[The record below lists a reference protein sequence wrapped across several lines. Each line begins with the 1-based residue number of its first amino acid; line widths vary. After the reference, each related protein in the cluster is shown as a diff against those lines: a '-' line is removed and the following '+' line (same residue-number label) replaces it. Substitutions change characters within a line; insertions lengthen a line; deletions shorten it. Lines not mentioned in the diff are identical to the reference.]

1 MNWLQISLALGT
13 QEAAEFETVLQAH
26 GAVAVTYE
34 SQADEVVLEPKPG
47 EIPLWQHINL
57 IALFSIDTNIAG
69 LNEALRVLDAKVH
82 ERLDVAFVAEEDWQQ
97 RLANHTVSAEF
108 GGRLLLLPKI
118 EAVEQRVDAAGAVM
132 SKTGKAALYLEPGLA
147 FGSGSHPT
155 TRMCLEWLARQIKT
169 DQVVL
174 DFGCGSGILAIGA
187 ALLGARVIAV
197 DHDDQ
202 AILATREN
210 AQFNGVSEQIQTLT
224 LAQWERDG
232 SHQAPDHFDVVVA
245 NILAA
250 PLIELAPTFSRS
262 LRQGGSLVLAGVL
275 DDQATEVIQAYPDVA
290 FGPTVAEDEW
300 VCLTGTLA
308 RSS

>member
-1 MNWLQISLALGT
+1 MNWLQITLALGT

-26 GAVAVTYE
+26 GAVAITYE

-57 IALFSIDTNIAG
+57 VALFSIDTNISG
-69 LNEALRVLDAKVH
+69 LNEALRVLDAEVH

-118 EAVEQRVDAAGAVM
+118 EAVAQRVVAKAE
-132 SKTGKAALYLEPGLA
+132 KAALYLEPGLA

-155 TRMCLEWLARQIKT
+155 TRMCLEWLASHIKA

-187 ALLGARVIAV
+187 ALLGARGIAV

-202 AILATREN
+202 AITATREN

-224 LAQWERDG
+224 LVDWGRDG
-232 SHQAPDHFDVVVA
+232 SWQASEHFDVVVA

-250 PLIELAPTFSRS
+250 PLIDLAPTFSRS
-262 LRQGGSLVLAGVL
+262 LRRGGSLVLAGIL
-275 DDQATEVIQAYPDVA
+275 DHQASQVMQAYPGVK

-300 VCLTGTLA
+300 VCLAGTLA
-308 RSS
+308 

>member
-1 MNWLQISLALGT
+1 VNWLQITLALGT
-13 QEAAEFETVLQAH
+13 HEAAEFETVLQAH
-26 GAVAVTYE
+26 GAVAITFE

-57 IALFSIDTNIAG
+57 VALFSIDTNISG
-69 LNEALRVLDAKVH
+69 LNEALRVLDAAVH
-82 ERLDVAFVAEEDWQQ
+82 ERLDVAFVTEENWQQ
-97 RLANHTVSAEF
+97 CLSNQTVSAEF

-118 EAVEQRVDAAGAVM
+118 EAVAQRVAAKAE
-132 SKTGKAALYLEPGLA
+132 KAALYLEPGLA

-155 TRMCLEWLARQIKT
+155 TRMCLEWLASHIKA

-202 AILATREN
+202 AITATREN

-224 LAQWERDG
+224 LVDWGRDR
-232 SHQAPDHFDVVVA
+232 SWQASEHFDVVVA

-250 PLIELAPTFSRS
+250 PLIDFAPTFSRS
-262 LRQGGSLVLAGVL
+262 LRQGGSLVLSGIL
-275 DDQATEVIQAYPDVA
+275 DHQASQVMQAYPGVK

-300 VCLTGTLA
+300 VCLSGTLA
-308 RSS
+308 

>member
-1 MNWLQISLALGT
+1 MNWLQITLALGT

-26 GAVAVTYE
+26 GAVAITYE

-57 IALFSIDTNIAG
+57 VALFSIDTKISG
-69 LNEALRVLDAKVH
+69 LNEALRVLDAEVH
-82 ERLDVAFVAEEDWQQ
+82 ERLDVAFVADEDWQQ

-118 EAVEQRVDAAGAVM
+118 EAVAHRVVAKAE
-132 SKTGKAALYLEPGLA
+132 KAALYLEPGLA

-155 TRMCLEWLARQIKT
+155 TRMCLEWLASHIKA

-202 AILATREN
+202 AITATREN

-224 LAQWERDG
+224 LVDWGREG
-232 SHQAPDHFDVVVA
+232 SRQASEHFDVVVA

-250 PLIELAPTFSRS
+250 PLIDLAPTFSRS
-262 LRQGGSLVLAGVL
+262 LRRGGSLVLAGIL
-275 DDQATEVIQAYPDVA
+275 DHQASQVMQAYPGVK

-300 VCLTGTLA
+300 VCLAGTLA
-308 RSS
+308 

>member
-1 MNWLQISLALGT
+1 MNWLQITLALGT

-26 GAVAVTYE
+26 GAVAITYE
-34 SQADEVVLEPKPG
+34 SHADEVVLEPKPG

-57 IALFSIDTNIAG
+57 VALFSIDTNISG
-69 LNEALRVLDAKVH
+69 LNEALRVLDAEVH

-118 EAVEQRVDAAGAVM
+118 EAVAHRVVAKAE
-132 SKTGKAALYLEPGLA
+132 KAALYLEPGLA

-155 TRMCLEWLARQIKT
+155 TRMCLEWLASHIKA

-202 AILATREN
+202 AITATREN

-224 LAQWERDG
+224 LVDWGRDG
-232 SHQAPDHFDVVVA
+232 SRQASEHFDVVVA
-245 NILAA
+245 NILAT
-250 PLIELAPTFSRS
+250 PLIDLAPTFSRS
-262 LRQGGSLVLAGVL
+262 LRRGGSLVLAGIL
-275 DDQATEVIQAYPDVA
+275 DHQASQVMQAYPGVK

-300 VCLTGTLA
+300 VCLAGTLA
-308 RSS
+308 

>member
-1 MNWLQISLALGT
+1 MNWLQITLALGT
-13 QEAAEFETVLQAH
+13 QEAGEFETVLQAH
-26 GAVAVTYE
+26 GAVAITYE

-57 IALFSIDTNIAG
+57 VALFSIDTNISG
-69 LNEALRVLDAKVH
+69 LNEALRVLDAEVH

-118 EAVEQRVDAAGAVM
+118 EAVAQRVVAKAE
-132 SKTGKAALYLEPGLA
+132 KAALYLEPGLA

-155 TRMCLEWLARQIKT
+155 TRMCLEWLASHIKA

-202 AILATREN
+202 AITATREN

-224 LAQWERDG
+224 LVDWGRDR
-232 SHQAPDHFDVVVA
+232 SWQASEHFDVVVA

-250 PLIELAPTFSRS
+250 PLIDLAPTFSRS
-262 LRQGGSLVLAGVL
+262 LRRGGSLVLAGIL
-275 DDQATEVIQAYPDVA
+275 DHQASQVMQAYPGVK

-300 VCLTGTLA
+300 VCLAGTLA
-308 RSS
+308 

>member
-1 MNWLQISLALGT
+1 VNWLQITLALGT

-26 GAVAVTYE
+26 GAVAITYE

-57 IALFSIDTNIAG
+57 VALFSIDTNISG
-69 LNEALRVLDAKVH
+69 LNEALRVLDAEVH

-118 EAVEQRVDAAGAVM
+118 EAVAQRVVAQAE
-132 SKTGKAALYLEPGLA
+132 KAALYLEPGLA

-155 TRMCLEWLARQIKT
+155 TRMCLEWLASHIKADQI
-169 DQVVL
+169 VL

-202 AILATREN
+202 AITATREN

-224 LAQWERDG
+224 LVDWGRDR
-232 SHQAPDHFDVVVA
+232 SWQASEHFDVVVA

-250 PLIELAPTFSRS
+250 PLIDLAPTFSRS
-262 LRQGGSLVLAGVL
+262 LRQGGSLVLAGIL
-275 DDQATEVIQAYPDVA
+275 DHQASQVMQAYPGVK
-290 FGPTVAEDEW
+290 FGPTFAEDEW
-300 VCLTGTLA
+300 VCLAGTLA
-308 RSS
+308 

>member
-1 MNWLQISLALGT
+1 MNWLQITLALGT

-26 GAVAVTYE
+26 GAVAITYE

-57 IALFSIDTNIAG
+57 VALFSIDTNISG
-69 LNEALRVLDAKVH
+69 LNEALRVLDAEVH

-118 EAVEQRVDAAGAVM
+118 EAVAQRVVAKAE
-132 SKTGKAALYLEPGLA
+132 KAALYLEPGLA

-155 TRMCLEWLARQIKT
+155 TRMCLEWLASHIKA

-202 AILATREN
+202 AITATREN

-224 LAQWERDG
+224 LVDWGRDR
-232 SHQAPDHFDVVVA
+232 SWQASAHFDVVVA

-250 PLIELAPTFSRS
+250 PLIDLAPTFSRS
-262 LRQGGSLVLAGVL
+262 LRQGGSLVLAGIL
-275 DDQATEVIQAYPDVA
+275 DHQASQVMQAYPDVK
-290 FGPTVAEDEW
+290 FGPTFAEDEW
-300 VCLTGTLA
+300 VCLAGTLA
-308 RSS
+308 

>member
-1 MNWLQISLALGT
+1 MNWLQITLALGT

-26 GAVAVTYE
+26 GAVAITYE

-57 IALFSIDTNIAG
+57 VALFSIDTNISG
-69 LNEALRVLDAKVH
+69 LNEALRVLDAEVH

-118 EAVEQRVDAAGAVM
+118 EAVAQRVVAKAE
-132 SKTGKAALYLEPGLA
+132 KAALYLEPGLA

-155 TRMCLEWLARQIKT
+155 TRMCLEWLASHIKPE
-169 DQVVL
+169 QVVL

-202 AILATREN
+202 AITATREN

-224 LAQWERDG
+224 LVDWGRDR
-232 SHQAPDHFDVVVA
+232 SWQASEHFDVVVA

-250 PLIELAPTFSRS
+250 PLIDLAPTFSRS
-262 LRQGGSLVLAGVL
+262 LRQGGSLVLAGIL
-275 DDQATEVIQAYPDVA
+275 DHQASQVMQAYPGVK

-300 VCLTGTLA
+300 VCLAGTLA
-308 RSS
+308 

>member
-1 MNWLQISLALGT
+1 MNWLQITLALGT

-26 GAVAVTYE
+26 GAVAITYE

-57 IALFSIDTNIAG
+57 VALFSIDTNISG
-69 LNEALRVLDAKVH
+69 LNEDLRVLDAEVH

-118 EAVEQRVDAAGAVM
+118 EAVAQRVVAKAE
-132 SKTGKAALYLEPGLA
+132 KAALYLEPGLA

-155 TRMCLEWLARQIKT
+155 TRMCLEWLASHIKA

-202 AILATREN
+202 AITATREN

-224 LAQWERDG
+224 LVDWGRDG
-232 SHQAPDHFDVVVA
+232 SWQASEHFDVVVA

-250 PLIELAPTFSRS
+250 PLIDLAPTFSRS
-262 LRQGGSLVLAGVL
+262 LRRGGSLVLAGIL
-275 DDQATEVIQAYPDVA
+275 DHQASQVMQAYPGVK

-300 VCLTGTLA
+300 VCLAGTLA
-308 RSS
+308 

>member
-1 MNWLQISLALGT
+1 VNWLQITLALGT

-26 GAVAVTYE
+26 GAVAITYE

-57 IALFSIDTNIAG
+57 VALFSIDTNISG
-69 LNEALRVLDAKVH
+69 LNEALRVLDAEVH

-118 EAVEQRVDAAGAVM
+118 EAVAQRVVAKAE
-132 SKTGKAALYLEPGLA
+132 KAALYLEPGLA

-155 TRMCLEWLARQIKT
+155 TRMCLEWLASHIKA

-202 AILATREN
+202 AITATREN

-224 LAQWERDG
+224 LVDWGRDG
-232 SHQAPDHFDVVVA
+232 SWQASEHFDVVVA

-250 PLIELAPTFSRS
+250 PLIDLAPTFSRS
-262 LRQGGSLVLAGVL
+262 LRRGGSLVLAGIL
-275 DDQATEVIQAYPDVA
+275 DHQASQVMQAYPGVK

-300 VCLTGTLA
+300 VCLAGMLA
-308 RSS
+308 

>member
-1 MNWLQISLALGT
+1 MNWLQITLALGT

-26 GAVAVTYE
+26 GAVAITYE

-57 IALFSIDTNIAG
+57 VALFSIDTNISG
-69 LNEALRVLDAKVH
+69 LNEALRVLDAEVH

-118 EAVEQRVDAAGAVM
+118 EAVAQRVVAKAE
-132 SKTGKAALYLEPGLA
+132 KAALYLEPGLA

-155 TRMCLEWLARQIKT
+155 TRMCLEWLASHIKA

-202 AILATREN
+202 AITATREN

-224 LAQWERDG
+224 LVDWGRDG
-232 SHQAPDHFDVVVA
+232 SWQASEHFDVVVA

-250 PLIELAPTFSRS
+250 PLIDLAPTFSRS
-262 LRQGGSLVLAGVL
+262 LRRGGSLVLAGIL
-275 DDQATEVIQAYPDVA
+275 DHQASQVMQAYPGVK
-290 FGPTVAEDEW
+290 FGPTFAEDEW
-300 VCLTGTLA
+300 VCLAGTLA
-308 RSS
+308 

>member
-26 GAVAVTYE
+26 GAVAITYE

-57 IALFSIDTNIAG
+57 VALFSIDTNISG
-69 LNEALRVLDAKVH
+69 LNEALRVLDAEVH

-118 EAVEQRVDAAGAVM
+118 EAVAQRVVAKAE
-132 SKTGKAALYLEPGLA
+132 KAALYLEPGLA

-155 TRMCLEWLARQIKT
+155 TRMCLEWLASHIKA

-202 AILATREN
+202 AITATREN

-224 LAQWERDG
+224 LVDWGRDR
-232 SHQAPDHFDVVVA
+232 SWQASEHFDVVVA

-250 PLIELAPTFSRS
+250 PLIDLAPTFSRS
-262 LRQGGSLVLAGVL
+262 LRQGGSLVLAGIL
-275 DDQATEVIQAYPDVA
+275 DHQASQVMQAYPCVK

-300 VCLTGTLA
+300 VCLAGTLA
-308 RSS
+308 

>member
-1 MNWLQISLALGT
+1 VNWLQITLALGT

-26 GAVAVTYE
+26 GAVAITYE

-57 IALFSIDTNIAG
+57 VALFSIDTNISG
-69 LNEALRVLDAKVH
+69 LNEALRVLDAEVH

-118 EAVEQRVDAAGAVM
+118 EAVAQRVVAKAE
-132 SKTGKAALYLEPGLA
+132 KAALYLEPGLA

-155 TRMCLEWLARQIKT
+155 TRMCLEWLASHIKADQI
-169 DQVVL
+169 VL

-202 AILATREN
+202 AITATREN

-224 LAQWERDG
+224 LVDWGRDR
-232 SHQAPDHFDVVVA
+232 SWQASEHFDVVVA

-250 PLIELAPTFSRS
+250 PLIDLAPTFSRS
-262 LRQGGSLVLAGVL
+262 LRQGGSLVLAGIL
-275 DDQATEVIQAYPDVA
+275 DHQASQVMQAYPGVK

-300 VCLTGTLA
+300 VCLAGTLA
-308 RSS
+308 

>member
-1 MNWLQISLALGT
+1 MNWLQITLALGT

-26 GAVAVTYE
+26 GAVAITYE

-57 IALFSIDTNIAG
+57 VALFSIDTNISG
-69 LNEALRVLDAKVH
+69 LNEALRVLDAEVH

-118 EAVEQRVDAAGAVM
+118 EAVAQRVVAKAE
-132 SKTGKAALYLEPGLA
+132 KAALYLEPGLA

-155 TRMCLEWLARQIKT
+155 TRMCLEWLASHIKA

-202 AILATREN
+202 AITATREN

-224 LAQWERDG
+224 LVDWGRDG
-232 SHQAPDHFDVVVA
+232 SWQASEHFDVVVA

-250 PLIELAPTFSRS
+250 PLIDLAPTFSRS
-262 LRQGGSLVLAGVL
+262 LRRGGSLVLAGIL
-275 DDQATEVIQAYPDVA
+275 DHQASQVMQAYPGVK
-290 FGPTVAEDEW
+290 FGPTVAQDEW
-300 VCLTGTLA
+300 VCLAGMLA
-308 RSS
+308 

>member
-1 MNWLQISLALGT
+1 MNWLQITLALGT

-26 GAVAVTYE
+26 GAVAITYE

-57 IALFSIDTNIAG
+57 VALFSIDTNISG
-69 LNEALRVLDAKVH
+69 LNEALRVLDAEVH

-118 EAVEQRVDAAGAVM
+118 EAVAQRVVAKAE
-132 SKTGKAALYLEPGLA
+132 KAALYLEPGLA

-155 TRMCLEWLARQIKT
+155 TRMCLEWLASHIKA

-202 AILATREN
+202 AITATREN

-224 LAQWERDG
+224 LVDWGRDR
-232 SHQAPDHFDVVVA
+232 SWQASEHFDVVVA

-250 PLIELAPTFSRS
+250 PLIDLAPTFSRS
-262 LRQGGSLVLAGVL
+262 LRQGGSLVLAGIL
-275 DDQATEVIQAYPDVA
+275 DHQASQVMQAYPGVK

-300 VCLTGTLA
+300 VCLAGTLA
-308 RSS
+308 

>member
-1 MNWLQISLALGT
+1 MNWLQITLALGT

-26 GAVAVTYE
+26 GAVALSYE

-57 IALFSIDTNIAG
+57 VALFSIDTNISG
-69 LNEALRVLDAKVH
+69 LNEALRVLDAEVH
-82 ERLDVAFVAEEDWQQ
+82 ERLDVAVVAEEDWQQ

-118 EAVEQRVDAAGAVM
+118 EAVAQRVVAKAE
-132 SKTGKAALYLEPGLA
+132 KAALYLEPGLA

-155 TRMCLEWLARQIKT
+155 TRMCLEWLASHIKA

-202 AILATREN
+202 AITATREN

-224 LAQWERDG
+224 LVDWGRDG
-232 SHQAPDHFDVVVA
+232 SWQASEHFDVVVA

-250 PLIELAPTFSRS
+250 PLIDLAPTFSRS
-262 LRQGGSLVLAGVL
+262 LRRGGSLVLAGIL
-275 DDQATEVIQAYPDVA
+275 DHQASQVMQAYPGVK

-300 VCLTGTLA
+300 VCLAGMLA
-308 RSS
+308 

>member
-1 MNWLQISLALGT
+1 MNWLQITLALGT

-26 GAVAVTYE
+26 GAVAITYE

-57 IALFSIDTNIAG
+57 VALFSIDTKISG
-69 LNEALRVLDAKVH
+69 LNEALRVLDAEVH
-82 ERLDVAFVAEEDWQQ
+82 ERLDVAFVADEDWQQ

-118 EAVEQRVDAAGAVM
+118 EAVAQRGVAKAE
-132 SKTGKAALYLEPGLA
+132 KAALYLEPGLA

-155 TRMCLEWLARQIKT
+155 TRMCLEWLASHIKA

-202 AILATREN
+202 AITATREN

-224 LAQWERDG
+224 LVDWGREG
-232 SHQAPDHFDVVVA
+232 SRQASEHFDVVVA

-250 PLIELAPTFSRS
+250 PLIDLAPTFSRS
-262 LRQGGSLVLAGVL
+262 LRRGGSLVLAGIL
-275 DDQATEVIQAYPDVA
+275 DHQASQVMQAYPGVK

-300 VCLTGTLA
+300 VCLAGTLA
-308 RSS
+308 

>member
-1 MNWLQISLALGT
+1 MNWLQITLAIGT

-26 GAVAVTYE
+26 GAVAITYE

-57 IALFSIDTNIAG
+57 VALFSIDTNISG
-69 LNEALRVLDAKVH
+69 LNEALRVLDAEVH

-118 EAVEQRVDAAGAVM
+118 EAVAQRVVAKAE
-132 SKTGKAALYLEPGLA
+132 KAALYLEPGLA

-155 TRMCLEWLARQIKT
+155 TRMCLEWLASHIKA

-202 AILATREN
+202 AITATREN

-224 LAQWERDG
+224 LVDWGRDR
-232 SHQAPDHFDVVVA
+232 SWQAPEHFDVVVA

-250 PLIELAPTFSRS
+250 PLIDLAPTFSRS
-262 LRQGGSLVLAGVL
+262 LRQGGSLVLAGIL
-275 DDQATEVIQAYPDVA
+275 DHQASQVMQAYPGVK

-300 VCLTGTLA
+300 VCLAGMLA
-308 RSS
+308 

>member
-1 MNWLQISLALGT
+1 MNWLQITLALGT

-26 GAVAVTYE
+26 GAVAITYA

-57 IALFSIDTNIAG
+57 VALFSIDTNISG
-69 LNEALRVLDAKVH
+69 LNEALRVLDAEVH

-118 EAVEQRVDAAGAVM
+118 EAVAQRVVAKAE
-132 SKTGKAALYLEPGLA
+132 KAALYLEPGLA

-155 TRMCLEWLARQIKT
+155 TRMCLEWLASHIKA

-202 AILATREN
+202 AITATREN

-224 LAQWERDG
+224 LVDWGRDG
-232 SHQAPDHFDVVVA
+232 SWQASEHFDVVVA

-250 PLIELAPTFSRS
+250 PLIDLAPTFSRS
-262 LRQGGSLVLAGVL
+262 LRRGGSLVLAGIL
-275 DDQATEVIQAYPDVA
+275 DHQASQVMQAYPGVK

-300 VCLTGTLA
+300 VCLAGMLA
-308 RSS
+308 

>member
-1 MNWLQISLALGT
+1 MNWLQITLALGT

-26 GAVAVTYE
+26 GAVAITYE
-34 SQADEVVLEPKPG
+34 SQADELVLEPKPG

-57 IALFSIDTNIAG
+57 VALFSIDTNISG
-69 LNEALRVLDAKVH
+69 LNEALRVLDAEVH
-82 ERLDVAFVAEEDWQQ
+82 ERLDVAFVAEEDWKQ
-97 RLANHTVSAEF
+97 RLVNHTVSAEF

-118 EAVEQRVDAAGAVM
+118 EAVAQRVVANAE
-132 SKTGKAALYLEPGLA
+132 KAALYLEPGLA

-155 TRMCLEWLARQIKT
+155 TRMCLEWLASHIKA

-202 AILATREN
+202 AITATREN
-210 AQFNGVSEQIQTLT
+210 AQFNGVSGQIQTLT
-224 LAQWERDG
+224 LVDWGHDG
-232 SHQAPDHFDVVVA
+232 SRQASEHFDVVVA

-250 PLIELAPTFSRS
+250 PLIDLAPTFSRS
-262 LRQGGSLVLAGVL
+262 LRRGGSLVLAGIL
-275 DDQATEVIQAYPDVA
+275 EHQASQVMQAYPGVK

-300 VCLTGTLA
+300 VCLAGTLA
-308 RSS
+308 

>member
-1 MNWLQISLALGT
+1 MNWLQITLALGT

-26 GAVAVTYE
+26 GAVAITYE

-57 IALFSIDTNIAG
+57 VALFSIDTNISG
-69 LNEALRVLDAKVH
+69 LNEALRVLDAEVH

-118 EAVEQRVDAAGAVM
+118 EAVAQRVVAKAE
-132 SKTGKAALYLEPGLA
+132 KAALYLEPGLA

-155 TRMCLEWLARQIKT
+155 TRMCLEWLASHIKA

-202 AILATREN
+202 AITATREN

-224 LAQWERDG
+224 LVDWGRDG
-232 SHQAPDHFDVVVA
+232 SRQASEHFDVVVA
-245 NILAA
+245 NILAT
-250 PLIELAPTFSRS
+250 PLIDLAPTFSRS
-262 LRQGGSLVLAGVL
+262 LRQGGSLVLAGIL
-275 DDQATEVIQAYPDVA
+275 DHQASQVMQAYPGVK
-290 FGPTVAEDEW
+290 FGPTFAEDEW
-300 VCLTGTLA
+300 VCLAGTLA
-308 RSS
+308 

>member
-1 MNWLQISLALGT
+1 MNWLQITLALGT

-26 GAVAVTYE
+26 GAVAITYE

-57 IALFSIDTNIAG
+57 VALFSIDTNISG
-69 LNEALRVLDAKVH
+69 LNEALRVLDAEVH

-118 EAVEQRVDAAGAVM
+118 EAVAQRVVAKAE
-132 SKTGKAALYLEPGLA
+132 KAALYLEPGLA

-155 TRMCLEWLARQIKT
+155 TRMCLEWLASHIKA

-202 AILATREN
+202 AITATREN

-224 LAQWERDG
+224 LVDWGRDR
-232 SHQAPDHFDVVVA
+232 SWQASAHFDVVVA

-250 PLIELAPTFSRS
+250 PLIDLAPTFSRS
-262 LRQGGSLVLAGVL
+262 LRQGGSLVLAGIL
-275 DDQATEVIQAYPDVA
+275 DHQASQVMQAYPGVK

-300 VCLTGTLA
+300 VCLAGTLA
-308 RSS
+308 

>member
-1 MNWLQISLALGT
+1 MNWLQITLALGT

-26 GAVAVTYE
+26 GAVAITYE

-57 IALFSIDTNIAG
+57 VALFSIDTNISG
-69 LNEALRVLDAKVH
+69 LNEALRVLDAEVH

-118 EAVEQRVDAAGAVM
+118 EAVAQRVVAKAE
-132 SKTGKAALYLEPGLA
+132 KAALYLEPGLA

-155 TRMCLEWLARQIKT
+155 TRMCLEWLASHIKADQI
-169 DQVVL
+169 VL

-202 AILATREN
+202 AITATREN

-224 LAQWERDG
+224 LVDWGRDG
-232 SHQAPDHFDVVVA
+232 SWQASEHFDVVVA

-250 PLIELAPTFSRS
+250 PLIDLAPTFSRS
-262 LRQGGSLVLAGVL
+262 LRRGGSLVLAGIL
-275 DDQATEVIQAYPDVA
+275 DHQASQVMQAYPGVK

-300 VCLTGTLA
+300 VCLAGMLA
-308 RSS
+308 

>member
-1 MNWLQISLALGT
+1 MNWLQITLALGT

-26 GAVAVTYE
+26 GAVAITYE

-57 IALFSIDTNIAG
+57 VALFSIDTNISG
-69 LNEALRVLDAKVH
+69 LNEALRVLDAEVH

-118 EAVEQRVDAAGAVM
+118 EAVAQRVVAKAE
-132 SKTGKAALYLEPGLA
+132 KAALYLEPGLA

-155 TRMCLEWLARQIKT
+155 TRMCLEWLASHIKA

-202 AILATREN
+202 AITATREN

-224 LAQWERDG
+224 LVDWGRDG
-232 SHQAPDHFDVVVA
+232 SWQASEHFDVVVA

-250 PLIELAPTFSRS
+250 PLIDLAPTFSRS
-262 LRQGGSLVLAGVL
+262 LRRGGSLVLAGIL
-275 DDQATEVIQAYPDVA
+275 DHQASQVMQAYPGVK

-300 VCLTGTLA
+300 VCLAGTLA
-308 RSS
+308 

>member
-26 GAVAVTYE
+26 GAVAITYE

-57 IALFSIDTNIAG
+57 VALFSIDTNISG
-69 LNEALRVLDAKVH
+69 LNEALRVLDAEVH

-118 EAVEQRVDAAGAVM
+118 EAVAQRVVAKAE
-132 SKTGKAALYLEPGLA
+132 KAALYLEPGLA

-155 TRMCLEWLARQIKT
+155 TRMCLEWLASHIKA

-202 AILATREN
+202 AITATREN

-224 LAQWERDG
+224 LVDWGRDRSG
-232 SHQAPDHFDVVVA
+232 QASAHFDVVVA

-250 PLIELAPTFSRS
+250 PLIDLAPTFSRS
-262 LRQGGSLVLAGVL
+262 LRRGGSLVLAGIL
-275 DDQATEVIQAYPDVA
+275 DHQASQVMQAYPGVK

-300 VCLTGTLA
+300 VCLAGMLA
-308 RSS
+308 

>member
-1 MNWLQISLALGT
+1 VNWLQITLALGT

-26 GAVAVTYE
+26 GAVAITYE

-57 IALFSIDTNIAG
+57 VALFSIDTNISG
-69 LNEALRVLDAKVH
+69 LNEALRVLDAEVH

-118 EAVEQRVDAAGAVM
+118 EAVAQRVVAKAE
-132 SKTGKAALYLEPGLA
+132 KAALYLEPGLA

-155 TRMCLEWLARQIKT
+155 TRMCLEWLASHIKADQI
-169 DQVVL
+169 VL

-202 AILATREN
+202 AITATREN

-224 LAQWERDG
+224 LVDWGRDG
-232 SHQAPDHFDVVVA
+232 SWQASEHFDVVVA

-250 PLIELAPTFSRS
+250 PLIDLAPTFSRS
-262 LRQGGSLVLAGVL
+262 LRQGGSLVLAGIL
-275 DDQATEVIQAYPDVA
+275 DHQASQVMQAYPGVK

-300 VCLTGTLA
+300 VCLAGTLA
-308 RSS
+308 

>member
-1 MNWLQISLALGT
+1 MNWLQITLALGT

-26 GAVAVTYE
+26 GAVAITYE

-57 IALFSIDTNIAG
+57 VALFSIDTNISG
-69 LNEALRVLDAKVH
+69 LNEALRVLDAEVH

-118 EAVEQRVDAAGAVM
+118 EAVAQRVVAKAE
-132 SKTGKAALYLEPGLA
+132 KAALYLEPGLA

-155 TRMCLEWLARQIKT
+155 TRMCLEWLARHIKA

-202 AILATREN
+202 AITATREN

-224 LAQWERDG
+224 LVDWGRDR
-232 SHQAPDHFDVVVA
+232 SWQASEHFDVVVA

-250 PLIELAPTFSRS
+250 PLIDLAPTFSRS
-262 LRQGGSLVLAGVL
+262 LRQGGSLVLAGIL
-275 DDQATEVIQAYPDVA
+275 DHQASQVMQAYPGVK
-290 FGPTVAEDEW
+290 FEPPVAEDEW
-300 VCLTGTLA
+300 VCLAGMLA
-308 RSS
+308 

>member
-1 MNWLQISLALGT
+1 MNWLQITLALGT

-26 GAVAVTYE
+26 GAVAITYE

-57 IALFSIDTNIAG
+57 VALFSIDTNISG
-69 LNEALRVLDAKVH
+69 LNEALRVLDAEVH

-118 EAVEQRVDAAGAVM
+118 EAVAQRVVAKAE
-132 SKTGKAALYLEPGLA
+132 KAALYLEPGLA

-155 TRMCLEWLARQIKT
+155 TRMCLEWLASHIKA

-202 AILATREN
+202 AITATREN

-224 LAQWERDG
+224 LVDWGRDG
-232 SHQAPDHFDVVVA
+232 SRQASEHFDVVVA

-250 PLIELAPTFSRS
+250 PLIDLAPTFSRS
-262 LRQGGSLVLAGVL
+262 LRRGGSLVLAGIL
-275 DDQATEVIQAYPDVA
+275 DHQASQVMQAYPGVK

-300 VCLTGTLA
+300 VCLAGTLA
-308 RSS
+308 

>member
-1 MNWLQISLALGT
+1 MNGLQITLALGT

-26 GAVAVTYE
+26 GAVAITYE

-57 IALFSIDTNIAG
+57 VALFSIDTNISG

-118 EAVEQRVDAAGAVM
+118 DAVAQRVDA
-132 SKTGKAALYLEPGLA
+132 KAEKPALYLEPGLA

-155 TRMCLEWLARQIKT
+155 TRMCLEWLASHIKA

-202 AILATREN
+202 AITATREN

-224 LAQWERDG
+224 LVDWGRDG
-232 SHQAPDHFDVVVA
+232 SRQASEHFDVVVA

-250 PLIELAPTFSRS
+250 PLIDLAPTFSRS

-275 DDQATEVIQAYPDVA
+275 DHQASQVMQAYPGIKFA
-290 FGPTVAEDEW
+290 PTVAEDEW
-300 VCLTGTLA
+300 VCLAGTLA
-308 RSS
+308 

>member
-1 MNWLQISLALGT
+1 MNWLQITLALGT

-26 GAVAVTYE
+26 GAVAITYE

-57 IALFSIDTNIAG
+57 VALFSIDTNISG
-69 LNEALRVLDAKVH
+69 LNEALRVLDAEVH

-118 EAVEQRVDAAGAVM
+118 EAVAQRVVAKAE
-132 SKTGKAALYLEPGLA
+132 KAALYLEPGLA

-155 TRMCLEWLARQIKT
+155 TRMCLEWLASHIKAH
-169 DQVVL
+169 QVVL

-202 AILATREN
+202 AITATREN

-224 LAQWERDG
+224 LVDWGRDG
-232 SHQAPDHFDVVVA
+232 SWQASEHFDVVVA

-250 PLIELAPTFSRS
+250 PLIDLAPTFSRS
-262 LRQGGSLVLAGVL
+262 LRRGGSLVLAGIL
-275 DDQATEVIQAYPDVA
+275 DHQASQVMQAYPGVK

-300 VCLTGTLA
+300 VCLAGMLA
-308 RSS
+308 

>member
-1 MNWLQISLALGT
+1 MNWLQITLALGT

-26 GAVAVTYE
+26 GAVAITYE

-57 IALFSIDTNIAG
+57 VALFSIDTNISG
-69 LNEALRVLDAKVH
+69 LNEALRVLDAEVH

-118 EAVEQRVDAAGAVM
+118 EAVAQRVVAKAE
-132 SKTGKAALYLEPGLA
+132 KAALYLEPGLA

-155 TRMCLEWLARQIKT
+155 TRMCLEWLASHIKA

-202 AILATREN
+202 AITATREN

-224 LAQWERDG
+224 LVDWGRDR
-232 SHQAPDHFDVVVA
+232 SWQASEHFDVVVA

-250 PLIELAPTFSRS
+250 PLIDLAPTFSRS
-262 LRQGGSLVLAGVL
+262 LRQGGSLVLAGIL
-275 DDQATEVIQAYPDVA
+275 DHQASQVMQAYPGVK
-290 FGPTVAEDEW
+290 FGPTFAEDEW
-300 VCLTGTLA
+300 VCLAGTLA
-308 RSS
+308 

>member
-1 MNWLQISLALGT
+1 MNWLQITLALGT
-13 QEAAEFETVLQAH
+13 QEAAEFEPVLQAH
-26 GAVAVTYE
+26 GAVAITYE

-57 IALFSIDTNIAG
+57 VALFSIDTNISG
-69 LNEALRVLDAKVH
+69 LNEALRVLDAEVH

-97 RLANHTVSAEF
+97 RLANDTVSAEF

-118 EAVEQRVDAAGAVM
+118 EAVAQRVVAKAE
-132 SKTGKAALYLEPGLA
+132 KAALYLEPGLA

-155 TRMCLEWLARQIKT
+155 TRMCLEWLASHIKA

-202 AILATREN
+202 AITATREN

-224 LAQWERDG
+224 LVDWGCDR
-232 SHQAPDHFDVVVA
+232 SWQASEHFDVVVA

-250 PLIELAPTFSRS
+250 PLIDLAPTFSRS
-262 LRQGGSLVLAGVL
+262 LRQGGSLVLAGIL
-275 DDQATEVIQAYPDVA
+275 DHQASQVMQAYPGVK
-290 FGPTVAEDEW
+290 FEPPVAEDEW
-300 VCLTGTLA
+300 VCLAGMLA
-308 RSS
+308 

>member
-26 GAVAVTYE
+26 GAVAITYE

-57 IALFSIDTNIAG
+57 VALFSIDTNISG
-69 LNEALRVLDAKVH
+69 LNEALRVLDAEVH

-118 EAVEQRVDAAGAVM
+118 EAVAQRVVAKAE
-132 SKTGKAALYLEPGLA
+132 KAALYLEPGLA

-155 TRMCLEWLARQIKT
+155 TRMCLEWLASHIKA

-202 AILATREN
+202 AITATREN

-224 LAQWERDG
+224 LVDWGRDR
-232 SHQAPDHFDVVVA
+232 SWQASEHFDVVVA

-250 PLIELAPTFSRS
+250 PLIDLAPTFSRS
-262 LRQGGSLVLAGVL
+262 LRRGGSLVLAGIL
-275 DDQATEVIQAYPDVA
+275 DHQASQVMQAYPGVK

-300 VCLTGTLA
+300 VCLAGMLA
-308 RSS
+308 